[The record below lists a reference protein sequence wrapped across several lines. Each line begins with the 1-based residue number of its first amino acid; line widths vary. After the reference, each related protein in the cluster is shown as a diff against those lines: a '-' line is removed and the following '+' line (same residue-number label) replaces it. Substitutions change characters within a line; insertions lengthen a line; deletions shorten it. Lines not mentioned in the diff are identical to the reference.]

1 MSLSSILL
9 KKLREHQLRNII
21 KIFNDELKGLKDIF
35 NKIKELELLGDQEIN
50 ELKNETKRKLDML
63 DDEISDILEKSDVI
77 LTKKKKG
84 IKIVSKRYNKWNR
97 KIERKSLKRIRMN
110 Y

>member
-1 MSLSSILL
+1 MPKMSLSSILL

-77 LTKKKKG
+77 LTKKKRELRLLAKD
-84 IKIVSKRYNKWNR
+84 IINE
-97 KIERKSLKRIRMN
+97 IERLKEKVWKE
-110 Y
+110 

>member
-35 NKIKELELLGDQEIN
+35 NKIKELEWLGDQEIN

-77 LTKKKKG
+77 LTKKKKRELRLLAKD
-84 IKIVSKRYNKWNR
+84 IINEIAR
-97 KIERKSLKRIRMN
+97 LKEKVWKE
-110 Y
+110 

>member
-35 NKIKELELLGDQEIN
+35 NKIKELE
-50 ELKNETKRKLDML
+50 
-63 DDEISDILEKSDVI
+63 
-77 LTKKKKG
+77 
-84 IKIVSKRYNKWNR
+84 
-97 KIERKSLKRIRMN
+97 
-110 Y
+110 

>member
-1 MSLSSILL
+1 
-9 KKLREHQLRNII
+9 
-21 KIFNDELKGLKDIF
+21 
-35 NKIKELELLGDQEIN
+35 
-50 ELKNETKRKLDML
+50 ML

>member
-9 KKLREHQLRNII
+9 KKLTEHQLRNII

-77 LTKKKKG
+77 LTKKKRELRLLAKD
-84 IKIVSKRYNKWNR
+84 IINE
-97 KIERKSLKRIRMN
+97 IERLKEKVWKE
-110 Y
+110 

>member
-35 NKIKELELLGDQEIN
+35 NKIKELEWLGDQEIN

-77 LTKKKKG
+77 LTKKKKRELRLLAKD
-84 IKIVSKRYNKWNR
+84 IINE
-97 KIERKSLKRIRMN
+97 IERLKEKVWKE
-110 Y
+110 